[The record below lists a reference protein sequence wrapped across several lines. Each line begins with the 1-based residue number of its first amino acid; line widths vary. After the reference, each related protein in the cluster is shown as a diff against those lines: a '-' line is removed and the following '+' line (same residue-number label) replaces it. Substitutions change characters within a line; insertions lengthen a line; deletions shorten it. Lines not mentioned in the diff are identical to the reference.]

1 MSLFPTKQW
10 LDEYEALLNESN
22 ALDDVAAGW
31 GVGFNGAILLAITD
45 LPLDDTTVRELP
57 ESVLADV
64 PEKICEGLTGLTYED
79 APAEIDDSVRA
90 ELPPVVQDLLTQL
103 EENVVGGA
111 VYAYVGL
118 EEGTCTEVEI
128 LENPNERDVG
138 AVIRGPCSTWQ
149 QIIDGRPVTSA
160 VLSGDLEVSG
170 NGLLRPQYTALL
182 QLLGDIAADVET
194 THLFEEP
201 GTSLQDFVLDE
212 AVRQP
217 IAVQRFAYQQAAW
230 ATRMFSLF

>member
-10 LDEYEALLNESN
+10 LDEYKALLNESS
-22 ALDDVAAGW
+22 AFDDVAAGW
-31 GVGFNGAILLAITD
+31 GVGFNGDILLAITD
-45 LPLDDTTVRELP
+45 LPLEETTVRDLP
-57 ESVLADV
+57 DSVLADV
-64 PEKICEGLTGLTYED
+64 PEKICDGLTGLTCAE
-79 APAEIDDSVRA
+79 APAEIDESVRE

-103 EENVVGGA
+103 EENVVGGT

-118 EEGTCTEVEI
+118 DEGTCTEVEI
-128 LENPNERDVG
+128 LSNPNEREVG
-138 AVIRGPCSTWQ
+138 SVIKGTCSTWQ
-149 QIIDGRPVTSA
+149 QIIEGRPATSA
-160 VLSGDLEVSG
+160 VLSGDIEISG

-194 THLFEEP
+194 THIFDEP
-201 GTSLQDFVLDE
+201 STSFGDFVLDE